1 MQFHHKIYVFHY
13 VLRMIYIFH
22 PEMLPSVCYFMLHFS
37 GGYLDFHVASTL
49 DFFFLCP
56 HNLLR
61 HTWFLLH
68 VQRELGSHIAGFI
81 SAHREVSLP

>member
-1 MQFHHKIYVFHY
+1 M
-13 VLRMIYIFH
+13 
-22 PEMLPSVCYFMLHFS
+22 
-37 GGYLDFHVASTL
+37 ASIL

-61 HTWFLLH
+61 YTCFLLQ
-68 VQRELGSHIAGFI
+68 VQGQLGSHITAFI